1 MAIMKQEMPKSILL
15 FALVAASSM
24 FSIVESKPARSPG
37 GYKGGKSQ
45 QSSGTANGPIKC
57 LLWLRGT
64 HFTDGTSLHE
74 WICSFDDP
82 NRSSAFGVHK
92 DKVVVG
98 AGDDDIQD
106 YLYAHGAESGK
117 TVMVLSEANFDD
129 GNVIVATEQVLG
141 LEENDSH
148 PSTETRGGG
157 GRAPTKGTL
166 DTLVVR
172 VNALDNS
179 PPKAKKLSK
188 DIFKDKVCLKKQ
200 YAACSYD
207 KLQIQEYI
215 PGDGISDVPTIA
227 NAPGVVDVFVDEYAD
242 GGSSY
247 DIEHYA
253 KIEAQNLFNVTDLE
267 SLFDLV
273 MFCLPPGTGS
283 WIAYA
288 YLGREDSYY
297 NDYWCQMISA
307 QMHEVGHSIGLH
319 HSGEAYYGYWFDEYA
334 DMSGYMGYGHF
345 GDDTPA
351 MCFNPAKN
359 WQLGW
364 YDDKQLEIFLDT
376 DLSSEPTSYILNGV
390 VDYGDITDGAYV
402 VLKIGDFY
410 LGFNKAT
417 GFNEGTQEASN
428 QVTVQEKLGSPTS
441 STFSKLHAKL
451 SVGGTA
457 DVEISASILLRVRY
471 SQNTNNKDAVVEL
484 SYDTPAPTESPSE
497 SPTEAPTVCDNSL
510 LQIKLQ
516 EDTYGVETSIAV
528 FSLNDDNGDL
538 DSLAYFQAG
547 YQSHKLHNIPL
558 CLESDRCYLFAI
570 HDSYGDGL
578 TEYGGYFDLLLEGKT
593 IYKSDGDFGS
603 YDSRIFCTGDHIC
616 KDNTKIRFSKKKKKC
631 QKFVKG
637 KFSQKQKKCNRFE
650 KGDFVYNHCPETCG
664 RGAKVGPCT
673 WMRNKE
679 EEMEEIVLDELG
691 YTKAPTY
698 GPTTYS
704 AYPT

>member
-1 MAIMKQEMPKSILL
+1 MAYDTI
-15 FALVAASSM
+15 
-24 FSIVESKPARSPG
+24 
-37 GYKGGKSQ
+37 
-45 QSSGTANGPIKC
+45 SGPTEC

-64 HFTDGTSLHE
+64 HFKDGTSLHQ
-74 WICSFDDP
+74 WVCSFDDP
-82 NRSSAFGVHK
+82 NRSSAFGVHE
-92 DKVVVG
+92 DRLVVG

-117 TVMVLSEANFDD
+117 TVMVLSEANFYD
-129 GNVIVATEQVLG
+129 GNVIVATEQVLE
-141 LEENDSH
+141 LEETNAQ
-148 PSTETRGGG
+148 PSTERSGGR

-179 PPKAKKLSK
+179 PPKARKLSK

-215 PGDGISDVPTIA
+215 PGDGISDVPTVA
-227 NAPGVVDVFVDEYAD
+227 DAPGVVDVFVDRYANGDSPFSMEYD
-242 GGSSY
+242 
-247 DIEHYA
+247 A

-273 MFCLPPGTGS
+273 MFCIPPGTTIWGDD

-288 YLGREDSYY
+288 YLGRADSYY

-319 HSGEAYYGYWFDEYA
+319 HSGEYYGSSTEQEYG

-364 YDDKQLEIFLDT
+364 YDDKQLEIFPDT

-390 VDYGDITDGAYV
+390 VDYGNITDGAYV

-428 QVTVQEKLGSPTS
+428 QVTVQEKLGSPTDW
-441 STFSKLHAKL
+441 TLSKLNAKL
-451 SVGGTA
+451 SVGEAA
-457 DVEISASILLRVRY
+457 DVQISASIVVRVRY
-471 SQNTNNKDAVVEL
+471 SHNSNSKDAVIEL
-484 SYDTPAPTESPSE
+484 SYDTPAPSG
-497 SPTEAPTVCDNSL
+497 APTATPTAAPSVCYDSM

-516 EDTYGVETSIAV
+516 EDPYGSETSIAV
-528 FSLNDDNGDL
+528 FSLDDDYADL
-538 DSLAYFQAG
+538 DSSVYFQAG
-547 YQSHKLHNIPL
+547 FESYKLHNISL

-570 HDSYGDGL
+570 HDSFGDGL
-578 TEYGGYFDLLLEGKT
+578 LGGYFDLLLEEKA
-593 IYKSDGDFGS
+593 IYNSDGDFGS

-616 KDNTKIRFSKKKKKC
+616 KDKKKIRFSNKKKKC
-631 QKFVKG
+631 KKFVEG
-637 KFSQKQKKCNRFE
+637 KWNKKQKKCNRFA
-650 KGDFVYNHCPETCG
+650 KGDFVYNYCPETCG
-664 RGAKVGPCT
+664 RRANVGPCT

-679 EEMEEIVLDELG
+679 EEMKEIVLDELG
-691 YTKAPTY
+691 YTTVPTYAPTTTFE
-698 GPTTYS
+698 PTT
-704 AYPT
+704 TVERTTNV